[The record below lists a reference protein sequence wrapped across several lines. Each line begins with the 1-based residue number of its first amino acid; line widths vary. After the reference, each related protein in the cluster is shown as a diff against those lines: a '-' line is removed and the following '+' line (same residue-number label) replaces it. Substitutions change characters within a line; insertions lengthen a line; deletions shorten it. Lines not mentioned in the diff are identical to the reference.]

1 MNLLK
6 NALKFTHTGFV
17 EFGYHKI
24 TNREASFIEF
34 YVKDTGIGIPPESR
48 ELIFEIFR
56 QGDDSHTR
64 NFGGTGIGL
73 SVAKKLTE
81 LLGGKIS
88 VESKVNVG
96 STFYFTIPYTN
107 NNHIPVI
114 AEKTPALAPNYYP
127 GKTILVAEDED
138 SNYELLEVLIKLTSA
153 RVIRAKDGQEAID
166 LCKTV
171 PEINMVLMDLK
182 MPGTTGYQA
191 TIEIKKIRPELPI
204 VAQTAYA
211 MPGDRSKALE
221 AGCDDYLSKP
231 IKKQPLMEK
240 IGKFLGA

>member
-1 MNLLK
+1 M
-6 NALKFTHTGFV
+6 
-17 EFGYHKI
+17 
-24 TNREASFIEF
+24 
-34 YVKDTGIGIPPESR
+34 
-48 ELIFEIFR
+48 
-56 QGDDSHTR
+56 
-64 NFGGTGIGL
+64 
-73 SVAKKLTE
+73 
-81 LLGGKIS
+81 
-88 VESKVNVG
+88 
-96 STFYFTIPYTN
+96 
-107 NNHIPVI
+107 
-114 AEKTPALAPNYYP
+114 APNYYP